1 MKKSELRKLI
11 REIISEQTPWG
22 SVGLGGATSPIL
34 SGPTNNGSYLVK
46 CPEGYRF
53 ESMDCNMA
61 FAGQGALS
69 GPQHHVVDGCVR
81 IRPTLVDKDPLG
93 DAPVGGGGFGTANLG
108 GLPSN

>member
-22 SVGLGGATSPIL
+22 SVGLGGETSPIL
-34 SGPTNNGSYLVK
+34 SGPTSNGNYLVK

-53 ESMDCNMA
+53 ESMDCQP
-61 FAGQGALS
+61 GVSQVTGER
-69 GPQHHVVDGCVR
+69 HHVVGGCVK
-81 IRPTLVDKDPLG
+81 IRPTLMDKDPLG
-93 DAPVGGGGFGTANLG
+93 DGPIGGGGFGTANLG